1 MLGKKLGFHLL
12 IFFFFQLLFRE
23 NKKIRFAC
31 SPFVHRRIEIAYPH
45 LCESKDATWD
55 TEHPLDLKGTKYAA
69 VVQWACTV
77 SENCRDAFEVLAQL
91 DSEHKLAYQVKKN
104 KIVSIC

>member
-1 MLGKKLGFHLL
+1 M
-12 IFFFFQLLFRE
+12 
-23 NKKIRFAC
+23 
-31 SPFVHRRIEIAYPH
+31 HRRIEIAYPH

-91 DSEHKLAYQVKKN
+91 DSEHKLAYQVKKKQNGFHLLGN
-104 KIVSIC
+104 KKLINTIAGFCMCASTPLPGYKKSKH